1 MLITLIRTL
10 ILYLLVLIS
19 MRLMGKAELAEMQ
32 PFQLVV
38 TLMIAELAALPMEDT
53 AIPLVNGVIA
63 IMTLLFIQVLISFIN
78 LKSEKARGIICGKP
92 SLLIHRG
99 MINEKELKHL
109 RITMND
115 LVEQLRTKDYP
126 NISDVEFAILETN
139 GDLSIIPKQNK
150 RSATLEDLG
159 IISSYEGLPISL
171 IIDGHINDDN
181 LQKIQLTRSW
191 LKSQLK
197 AKDVKDASEVLFCYV
212 DANQKLYVQKKDK
225 Y

>member
-1 MLITLIRTL
+1 MLITLIRTF

-92 SLLIHRG
+92 SLLIHKG
-99 MINEKELKHL
+99 MINEKELKRL

-115 LVEQLRTKDYP
+115 LVEQLRVKDYP
-126 NISDVEFAILETN
+126 NLSDVEYAILETN
-139 GDLSIIPKQNK
+139 GDLSVIPKANK
-150 RSATLEDLG
+150 RSVALEDINVIG
-159 IISSYEGLPISL
+159 SYEGLPMSL

-181 LQKIQLTRSW
+181 LRKIQLTRSW
-191 LKSQLK
+191 LQSQLK
-197 AKDVKDASEVLFCYV
+197 AKGIANASEVLFCYV
-212 DANQKLYVQKKDK
+212 DANQNLYVQKKDK
-225 Y
+225 C